1 MDTSLSTA
9 TAQPVDVAMMASQRT
24 VKPTAGGNIQ
34 QIRKVAEDFE
44 AVFLSQMLK
53 PMFANLGAEKPF
65 GGGSGEDMWRSLQVD
80 EFGKAVSRKGGIG
93 IADNIFREMLKL
105 QEAQ

>member
-1 MDTSLSTA
+1 MNTSLVTRNA
-9 TAQPVDVAMMASQRT
+9 MPAEAAMMT
-24 VKPTAGGNIQ
+24 TPKMPKPPPGGDVER
-34 QIRKVAEDFE
+34 IRKVAEDFE

-65 GGGSGEDMWRSLQVD
+65 GGGTAEDMWRSLQVD
-80 EFGKAVSRKGGIG
+80 EFGKAISRKGGIG

-105 QEAQ
+105 QEAK

>member
-1 MDTSLSTA
+1 MNTSLTTA
-9 TAQPVDVAMMASQRT
+9 NSIQIDTAMMAAGRTAKPVASGDVQR
-24 VKPTAGGNIQ
+24 
-34 QIRKVAEDFE
+34 IRKVAEDFE

-65 GGGSGEDMWRSLQVD
+65 GGGSGEEMWRSLQVD
-80 EFGKAVSRKGGIG
+80 EFGKAISRKGGIG

-105 QEAQ
+105 QEAN